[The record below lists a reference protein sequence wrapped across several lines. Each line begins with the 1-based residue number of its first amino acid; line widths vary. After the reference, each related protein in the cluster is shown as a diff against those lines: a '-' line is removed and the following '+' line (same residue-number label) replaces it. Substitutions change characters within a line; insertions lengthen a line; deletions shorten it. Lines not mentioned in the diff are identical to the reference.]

1 MLGREGHLELI
12 TRAWGSWGSPC
23 WAAEHGYPRWDGEV
37 VLCAHSLRFCPA
49 LLQVLSRIF
58 TSSLW
63 AAVCWPARSGLR
75 WNLPVDRWWH
85 IMESQTIPDIF
96 IRAPPGRIQR
106 LSLMKGYFVLSSL
119 VGKLT
124 IIAYSLG
131 SGAHSF
137 TCGLSV
143 FPTGEA
149 SYPCC
154 ESVIDA
160 LGLGAP
166 SYPFRKQE
174 GWRDSAQVFFHSPC
188 FLTLITFCCGKEMRW
203 GLKTDHCP
211 PPRLMQRKRYCLL
224 NG

>member
-1 MLGREGHLELI
+1 MGIFGEAPVELPKMAMQGGMKRLCCVHARSDFAGHCCQ
-12 TRAWGSWGSPC
+12 C
-23 WAAEHGYPRWDGEV
+23 WAE
-37 VLCAHSLRFCPA
+37 
-49 LLQVLSRIF
+49 LLPPPFGLLF
-58 TSSLW
+58 
-63 AAVCWPARSGLR
+63 GLR
-75 WNLPVDRWWH
+75 WNLPVDRWWN

-96 IRAPPGRIQR
+96 IWAPPGRIQG

-119 VGKLT
+119 VGKLP

-143 FPTGEA
+143 FPAGEA

-166 SYPFRKQE
+166 SSPFRKQE